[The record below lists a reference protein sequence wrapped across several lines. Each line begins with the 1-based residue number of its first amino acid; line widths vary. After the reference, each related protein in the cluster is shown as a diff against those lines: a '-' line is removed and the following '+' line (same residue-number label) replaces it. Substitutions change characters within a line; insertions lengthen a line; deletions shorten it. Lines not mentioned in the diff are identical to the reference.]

1 MHLKITSWRAN
12 FSYQNQTHK
21 HYGRVILQEFGEGL
35 LLESD
40 GLFNSF
46 KPTALVH
53 KQSCGIGCSIGHVN
67 MYYMHR
73 DFYFSILVAVVVRV
87 DVELL
92 QPPLVDLNWEQ

>member
-46 KPTALVH
+46 KPTAVVH
-53 KQSCGIGCSIGHVN
+53 NQI
-67 MYYMHR
+67 
-73 DFYFSILVAVVVRV
+73 
-87 DVELL
+87 
-92 QPPLVDLNWEQ
+92 